1 MACHRRLS
9 DKRALQRGGIFFRLL
24 FLIAFVCLC
33 FLLYFVRNPL
43 LRLAGGFWVVDE
55 APQTSDAIV
64 MLGDDNYDADRAAR
78 AAQIFK
84 AGWAPRVIVS
94 GRYLRPYASLAE
106 LEEHDLL
113 DRGVP
118 QAAIVR
124 FAHHAE
130 DTREETTA
138 IGQLIASHGWKRIL
152 LVTSNYHTRR
162 SRYLAERTFPPGTV
176 LRVVAAQDS
185 DYDPSDWWH
194 TRNGV
199 KIFAHECVGILVSVW
214 EMRHTDIQTSESS
227 LINAGDPVVAR
238 LYPGWTA
245 PVYSQLPLYY
255 SSFAP

>member
-1 MACHRRLS
+1 MNSRNRSSQA
-9 DKRALQRGGIFFRLL
+9 GGIFFRLL
-24 FLIAFVCLC
+24 FYLFLIALLFVVYL
-33 FLLYFVRNPL
+33 VRNPL

-94 GRYLRPYASLAE
+94 GRYLRPYASIAE

-138 IGQLIASHGWKRIL
+138 IGQLIAAHGWKRIL

-199 KIFAHECVGILVSVW
+199 KIF
-214 EMRHTDIQTSESS
+214 
-227 LINAGDPVVAR
+227 
-238 LYPGWTA
+238 
-245 PVYSQLPLYY
+245 
-255 SSFAP
+255 